1 MILVTGAQGLVGR
14 EVSRM
19 LVALGHDVRGADI
32 RPGPKQP
39 GVTAVLADLRIP
51 HDCAA
56 ACSGVTTIVH
66 TAARQ
71 YHDGVPA
78 FGRRAFF
85 RSNVTMTENLVEAAV
100 AADAKH
106 IVYVS
111 SDMVYGLPPDRPLR
125 ETDEP
130 SPIGEYGRSKL
141 AGEHACEASRAV
153 DLKVTVLRPRLVI
166 GPGRL
171 GVLRRLFDR
180 IRSGRRVPMFGD
192 GRNRYQM
199 VAVDD
204 VARACVL
211 AVQSSVEG
219 TFNLGSAEP
228 PSVRELLSE
237 LIRRAESR
245 ARLRSLP
252 KRPAIAALRMLD
264 LLRIAPLVPE
274 QFLIAG
280 EDYVLDTREAAGR
293 LGWKPQHSDIDM
305 LWQAYET
312 YVRGTGGKRS

>member
-1 MILVTGAQGLVGR
+1 MILVTGSQGLVGR
-14 EVSRM
+14 EVCRM
-19 LVALGHDVRGADI
+19 LTSLGHIVRGIDVR
-32 RPGPKQP
+32 PGLDQP
-39 GVTAVLADLRIP
+39 GVATMLGDLLIP
-51 HDCAA
+51 HDCTA
-56 ACSGVTTIVH
+56 ACRGATAIIH

-85 RSNVTMTENLVEAAV
+85 RANVTMTENLVEAAV
-100 AADAKH
+100 AADVKH

-130 SPIGEYGRSKL
+130 NPIGEYGRSKL
-141 AGEHACEASRAV
+141 AGERACEAAREV
-153 DLKVTVLRPRLVI
+153 DLKVTVLRPRLII

-171 GVLRRLFDR
+171 GVLRKLFDR
-180 IRSGRRVPMFGD
+180 IRSGGRVPMFGD

-211 AVQSSVEG
+211 AAQGGIEG
-219 TFNLGSAEP
+219 TFNLGSSEP
-228 PSVRELLSE
+228 PIVRELLSE
-237 LIRRAESR
+237 VIRRAASR
-245 ARLRSLP
+245 SRLRVLP

-264 LLRIAPLVPE
+264 LLRIAPLAPE

-305 LWQAYET
+305 LWQAYEA
-312 YVRGTGGKRS
+312 YVRGDVGKQR